1 MVPASRRM
9 ACAET
14 RTSAASVTRGE
25 CKTLGG
31 KLVGVSLGW
40 GNDIRP
46 ESARID
52 GDFFATTDD
61 AASRA
66 LCVLQDAI
74 VAALADPHADAV
86 EALQSRVLPAWRES
100 AIGQALVGVA
110 PEAVVIAAA
119 RAYLAMTPSDE
130 MTPSGETASDD
141 AMTPSGEMTPGVEMT
156 PSGEAA
162 DSVQLLPQPKLG
174 QPCDSCDDHT
184 ERMAVTTPLQ
194 SRWQES
200 PWGVVTDPEPL
211 APQRQMD
218 LDATLAQRVADGEL
232 PPFVRFWRWG
242 GKAIVL
248 GAYQSEQ
255 AQVNVQ
261 AAQCEGFHIVRRCT
275 GGGTMVVEPAD
286 TITYSLYAPLSFVR
300 GLDPLHAYALC
311 DEWLVRAL
319 RDLGV
324 HASHEPVND
333 IASPAGKIG
342 GGASRR
348 FLARSGTAGGGC
360 FLHHVTLAYDMDAAM
375 MVRVLRVSAEKL
387 RGKHVTSAAKRVD
400 PLRHQ
405 LAAAGNPMTCAE
417 ATMAL
422 REHALALLPSAHVI
436 AAHQIYGA
444 TIEENVCT
452 KPDTA

>member
-1 MVPASRRM
+1 MPMVPASRRM

-14 RTSAASVTRGE
+14 PASAASVTRGE

-31 KLVGVSLGW
+31 KLIGVSLGW

-74 VAALADPHADAV
+74 VTALADPHADAV

-119 RAYLAMTPSDE
+119 RAYLAMTPGGAMMPSDE

-141 AMTPSGEMTPGVEMT
+141 AMTPGGETT
-156 PSGEAA
+156 
-162 DSVQLLPQPKLG
+162 DSVQLLPQPQLG
-174 QPCDSCDDHT
+174 QSCDPRDDHT
-184 ERMAVTTPLQ
+184 GRMAPLPPLQ

-311 DEWLVRAL
+311 DEWLVHAL

-324 HASHEPVND
+324 RASHEPVND

-387 RGKHVTSAAKRVD
+387 RGKHVASAAKRVD

-422 REHALALLPSAHVI
+422 RERALGLLPGAHAI
-436 AAHQIYGA
+436 AAHRIYGA
-444 TIEENVCT
+444 TIKENVCT

>member
-1 MVPASRRM
+1 MPMVPASRRM

-14 RTSAASVTRGE
+14 CTSAASVTRGE

-31 KLVGVSLGW
+31 KLIGVSLGW

-74 VAALADPHADAV
+74 VTALADPHADAV
-86 EALQSRVLPAWRES
+86 EALQARVLPAWRES

-119 RAYLAMTPSDE
+119 RAYLAMTPGEAMTPSDE

-141 AMTPSGEMTPGVEMT
+141 AMTPGGET
-156 PSGEAA
+156 A
-162 DSVQLLPQPKLG
+162 DSVQLLPQPQLG
-174 QPCDSCDDHT
+174 QPCDPRDDHT
-184 ERMAVTTPLQ
+184 GRMAAPAPLQ

-218 LDATLAQRVADGEL
+218 LDAALAQRVADGEL

-261 AAQCEGFHIVRRCT
+261 AAQREGFHIVRRCT
-275 GGGTMVVEPAD
+275 GGGTMVVEPAN

-311 DEWLVRAL
+311 DEWLVHAL

-375 MVRVLRVSAEKL
+375 MMRVLRISAEKL

-405 LAAAGNPMTCAE
+405 LAAVGNPMTRAQ
-417 ATMAL
+417 ATEAL
-422 REHALALLPSAHVI
+422 REHALALLPSAYVI
-436 AAHQIYGA
+436 AAHRIYGA
-444 TIEENVCT
+444 TIEENVWM
-452 KPDTA
+452 KSDTA

>member
-14 RTSAASVTRGE
+14 PASAASVTRGE

-31 KLVGVSLGW
+31 KLIGVSLGW

-74 VAALADPHADAV
+74 VTALADPHADAV
-86 EALQSRVLPAWRES
+86 EALQARVLPAWRES

-119 RAYLAMTPSDE
+119 RAYLAMTP
-130 MTPSGETASDD
+130 GG
-141 AMTPSGEMTPGVEMT
+141 AMM
-156 PSGEAA
+156 PSGEAT
-162 DSVQLLPQPKLG
+162 DSTQLLPQPQLE
-174 QPCDSCDDHT
+174 QPCDSRDDHT
-184 ERMAVTTPLQ
+184 GRMAAPTPLQ

-200 PWGVVTDPEPL
+200 SWGVVTDPEPF
-211 APQRQMD
+211 APQQQMD

-232 PPFVRFWRWG
+232 PPFVRFWQWG

-255 AQVNVQ
+255 AQVNAQQ
-261 AAQCEGFHIVRRCT
+261 AHDGGFQVVRRCT

-300 GLDPLHAYALC
+300 GLDPLQAYALC
-311 DEWLVRAL
+311 DEWLVHAL

-348 FLARSGTAGGGC
+348 FLARSGTAGDGC

-387 RGKHVTSAAKRVD
+387 RGKHVSSAAKRVD

-405 LAAAGNPMTCAE
+405 LAAAGNPMTCAQ
-417 ATMAL
+417 ATEAL
-422 REHALALLPSAHVI
+422 REHALALLPGAHVI
-436 AAHQIYGA
+436 AAHRIYGA

>member
-14 RTSAASVTRGE
+14 PASAASVTRGE

-119 RAYLAMTPSDE
+119 RAYLAMTP
-130 MTPSGETASDD
+130 G
-141 AMTPSGEMTPGVEMT
+141 GEMT
-156 PSGEAA
+156 PSGEAT
-162 DSVQLLPQPKLG
+162 DSTQLLPQPQLE
-174 QPCDSCDDHT
+174 QPCDSRDDHT
-184 ERMAVTTPLQ
+184 GRMAAPTPLQ

-200 PWGVVTDPEPL
+200 SWGVVTDPEPF
-211 APQRQMD
+211 APQQQMD

-232 PPFVRFWRWG
+232 PPFVRFWQWG

-311 DEWLVRAL
+311 DEWLVHAL

-375 MVRVLRVSAEKL
+375 MVRVLRISAEKL
-387 RGKHVTSAAKRVD
+387 RGKHVASAAKRVA

-405 LAAAGNPMTCAE
+405 LAAAGNPMTCAQ

-422 REHALALLPSAHVI
+422 RERALGLLPGAHAI
-436 AAHQIYGA
+436 AAHRIYGA

>member
-1 MVPASRRM
+1 MPMVPASRRM

-14 RTSAASVTRGE
+14 PASAASVTRGE

-31 KLVGVSLGW
+31 KLIGVSLGW

-74 VAALADPHADAV
+74 VTALADPHADAV

-119 RAYLAMTPSDE
+119 RAYLAMTP
-130 MTPSGETASDD
+130 G
-141 AMTPSGEMTPGVEMT
+141 GEMT
-156 PSGEAA
+156 PSGEAT
-162 DSVQLLPQPKLG
+162 DSTQLLPQPQLE
-174 QPCDSCDDHT
+174 QPCDSRDDHT
-184 ERMAVTTPLQ
+184 GRMAASAPLQ

-232 PPFVRFWRWG
+232 PPFVRFWQWG

-311 DEWLVRAL
+311 DEWLVHAL

-348 FLARSGTAGGGC
+348 FLAHPGTAGGGC

-375 MVRVLRVSAEKL
+375 MMRVLRISAEKL

-405 LAAAGNPMTCAE
+405 LAAVGNPMTRAQ
-417 ATMAL
+417 ATEAL
-422 REHALALLPSAHVI
+422 RERALALLPGAHAI

>member
-1 MVPASRRM
+1 M

-14 RTSAASVTRGE
+14 PASAASVTRGE

-74 VAALADPHADAV
+74 VTALADPHADAV
-86 EALQSRVLPAWRES
+86 EALQSRVLPAWHES

-119 RAYLAMTPSDE
+119 RAYLAMTPGGEMTPSGG
-130 MTPSGETASDD
+130 MTPSGETA
-141 AMTPSGEMTPGVEMT
+141 
-156 PSGEAA
+156 
-162 DSVQLLPQPKLG
+162 DSAQPLPQLLPQPQLG
-174 QPCDSCDDHT
+174 QSCDPCDDYAGQAAGLRS
-184 ERMAVTTPLQ
+184 LQ

-261 AAQCEGFHIVRRCT
+261 AAQREGFHIVRRCT

-311 DEWLVRAL
+311 DEWLVHAL

-333 IASPAGKIG
+333 IASPAGKIS

-387 RGKHVTSAAKRVD
+387 RGKHVASAAKRVD

-417 ATMAL
+417 ATEAL
-422 REHALALLPSAHVI
+422 REHALALLPGAHVI
-436 AAHQIYGA
+436 AAHRIYGA

>member
-14 RTSAASVTRGE
+14 PASAASVTRGE

-74 VAALADPHADAV
+74 VIALADPHADAV
-86 EALQSRVLPAWRES
+86 EALQARVLPAWRES

-119 RAYLAMTPSDE
+119 RAYLAMTPGEAMTPSDE

-141 AMTPSGEMTPGVEMT
+141 AMTPGGET
-156 PSGEAA
+156 A
-162 DSVQLLPQPKLG
+162 DSVQLLPQPQLG
-174 QPCDSCDDHT
+174 QPCNPRDDHT
-184 ERMAVTTPLQ
+184 GRMAALTPLQ

-324 HASHEPVND
+324 HASHEPVSD

-422 REHALALLPSAHVI
+422 RERALALLPGAHAI
-436 AAHQIYGA
+436 AAHRIYGA

>member
-1 MVPASRRM
+1 MPMVPASRRM

-14 RTSAASVTRGE
+14 CTSAASVTRGE

-31 KLVGVSLGW
+31 KLIGVSLGW

-119 RAYLAMTPSDE
+119 RAYLAMTP
-130 MTPSGETASDD
+130 GD
-141 AMTPSGEMTPGVEMT
+141 AMTPSGET
-156 PSGEAA
+156 A
-162 DSVQLLPQPKLG
+162 DSVQLLPQPQLG
-174 QPCDSCDDHT
+174 QPCDPRDDHT
-184 ERMAVTTPLQ
+184 GRMAAPTPLQ

-375 MVRVLRVSAEKL
+375 MVRVLRISAEKL

-405 LAAAGNPMTCAE
+405 LAAAGNPMTCAQ

-422 REHALALLPSAHVI
+422 REHALALLPGAHVI
-436 AAHQIYGA
+436 AAHRIYGA
-444 TIEENVCT
+444 TIEENVWM

>member
-1 MVPASRRM
+1 MVPASRRV
-9 ACAET
+9 ACAT
-14 RTSAASVTRGE
+14 VPAFAASVTRGE

-40 GNDIRP
+40 SNDIRP

-52 GDFFATTDD
+52 GDFFATTD
-61 AASRA
+61 AAAYRA

-74 VAALADPHADAV
+74 VAALADPHADAI
-86 EALQSRVLPAWRES
+86 EALQAHVVPAWRES
-100 AIGQALVGVA
+100 AIDQALVGVA

-119 RAYLAMTPSDE
+119 RAYLAMTPGNAPMLGDE
-130 MTPSGETASDD
+130 IAPGDAPTPD
-141 AMTPSGEMTPGVEMT
+141 GEMTPG
-156 PSGEAA
+156 GELS
-162 DSVQLLPQPKLG
+162 DSAQPLPQLLPQPQLR
-174 QPCDSCDDHT
+174 QPCDPHDDHAGQAAAP
-184 ERMAVTTPLQ
+184 RSLH

-200 PWGVVTDPEPL
+200 SWGVVTDPAPL
-211 APQRQMD
+211 LPQQQMD
-218 LDATLAQRVADGEL
+218 LDAALAQRVADGEL
-232 PPFVRFWRWG
+232 PPFMRLWRWG

-300 GLDPLHAYALC
+300 GLDPLQAYALC
-311 DEWLVRAL
+311 DEWLVHAL

-360 FLHHVTLAYDMDAAM
+360 FLHHVTLAYDMDAAT
-375 MVRVLRVSAEKL
+375 MVRMLRVSAEKL
-387 RGKHVTSAAKRVD
+387 RGKHVASAAKRVD

-405 LAAAGNPMTCAE
+405 LAAAGNPMTRTQ
-417 ATMAL
+417 ATEAL
-422 REHALALLPSAHVI
+422 RERALALLPGAHMI
-436 AAHQIYGA
+436 AAHRIYRS
-444 TIEENVCT
+444 TIEENAWM
-452 KPDTA
+452 KPDAA

>member
-1 MVPASRRM
+1 MPMVPASRRM

-14 RTSAASVTRGE
+14 CTSAASVTRGE

-31 KLVGVSLGW
+31 KLIGVSLGW

-86 EALQSRVLPAWRES
+86 EALQARVLPAWRES

-119 RAYLAMTPSDE
+119 RAYLAMTP
-130 MTPSGETASDD
+130 G
-141 AMTPSGEMTPGVEMT
+141 GEMT

-162 DSVQLLPQPKLG
+162 DSVQLLPQPQLG
-174 QPCDSCDDHT
+174 QPCDPRDDHIG
-184 ERMAVTTPLQ
+184 RMAAPAPLQ

-200 PWGVVTDPEPL
+200 SWGVVTDPEPL

-218 LDATLAQRVADGEL
+218 IDATLAQRVADGEL

-311 DEWLVRAL
+311 DEWLVHAL

-348 FLARSGTAGGGC
+348 FLARSGTAGDGC

-375 MVRVLRVSAEKL
+375 MMRVLRVSAEKL
-387 RGKHVTSAAKRVD
+387 RGKHVASAAKRVD

-422 REHALALLPSAHVI
+422 RERALALLPSAHVI
-436 AAHQIYGA
+436 AAHQIYGF

>member
-1 MVPASRRM
+1 MTMVPASRRM

-14 RTSAASVTRGE
+14 CTSAASVTRGE

-74 VAALADPHADAV
+74 VTALADPHADAV
-86 EALQSRVLPAWRES
+86 EALQARVLPAWRES

-119 RAYLAMTPSDE
+119 RAYLAMTPGE
-130 MTPSGETASDD
+130 AMTSDD
-141 AMTPSGEMTPGVEMT
+141 AMTPGGETT
-156 PSGEAA
+156 
-162 DSVQLLPQPKLG
+162 DSVQLLPQPQLG
-174 QPCDSCDDHT
+174 QPCNPRDDHT
-184 ERMAVTTPLQ
+184 GRMAAPTPLH

-348 FLARSGTAGGGC
+348 FLARSGTVGGGC

-375 MVRVLRVSAEKL
+375 MMRVLRVSAEKL

-405 LAAAGNPMTCAE
+405 LAAVGNPMTCAE
-417 ATMAL
+417 ATEAL
-422 REHALALLPSAHVI
+422 RERALALLPGAHVI
-436 AAHQIYGA
+436 AAHQIYGF

-452 KPDTA
+452 KHDRA

>member
-1 MVPASRRM
+1 MPMVPASRRM

-14 RTSAASVTRGE
+14 PASAASVTRGE

-74 VAALADPHADAV
+74 VTALADPHADAV
-86 EALQSRVLPAWRES
+86 EALQARVLPAWRES

-119 RAYLAMTPSDE
+119 RAYLAMTPGGEMTPSGG
-130 MTPSGETASDD
+130 MTPSGETA
-141 AMTPSGEMTPGVEMT
+141 
-156 PSGEAA
+156 
-162 DSVQLLPQPKLG
+162 DSTQLLLQPQLG
-174 QPCDSCDDHT
+174 QSCDPCDDH
-184 ERMAVTTPLQ
+184 AGQAAAPTPLQ

-200 PWGVVTDPEPL
+200 PWGVVTDPEPF

-375 MVRVLRVSAEKL
+375 MMRVLRISAEKL
-387 RGKHVTSAAKRVD
+387 RGKHVASAAKRVD

-405 LAAAGNPMTCAE
+405 LAVAGNPMTCAE

-422 REHALALLPSAHVI
+422 RERALALLPGAHAI

-444 TIEENVCT
+444 TIKENVCT

>member
-14 RTSAASVTRGE
+14 PASAASVTRGE

-119 RAYLAMTPSDE
+119 RAYLAMTP
-130 MTPSGETASDD
+130 G
-141 AMTPSGEMTPGVEMT
+141 GEMT
-156 PSGEAA
+156 PSGEAT
-162 DSVQLLPQPKLG
+162 DSTQLLPQPQLE
-174 QPCDSCDDHT
+174 QPCDSRDDHT
-184 ERMAVTTPLQ
+184 GRMAAPTPLQ

-200 PWGVVTDPEPL
+200 SWGVVTDPEPF
-211 APQRQMD
+211 APQQQMD

-232 PPFVRFWRWG
+232 PPFVRFWQWG

-275 GGGTMVVEPAD
+275 GGGTMVVEPAN

-311 DEWLVRAL
+311 DEWLVHAL

-387 RGKHVTSAAKRVD
+387 RGKHVASAAKRVD

-417 ATMAL
+417 ATEAL
-422 REHALALLPSAHVI
+422 REHALGLLPGAHAI
-436 AAHQIYGA
+436 AAHRIYGA
-444 TIEENVCT
+444 TIKENVCT

>member
-1 MVPASRRM
+1 MVPAFRRM

-14 RTSAASVTRGE
+14 CTSAASVTRGE

-31 KLVGVSLGW
+31 KFVGVSLGW

-66 LCVLQDAI
+66 LCVLQDTI

-119 RAYLAMTPSDE
+119 RAYLAMTP
-130 MTPSGETASDD
+130 DD
-141 AMTPSGEMTPGVEMT
+141 AMTPG
-156 PSGEAA
+156 GEAA
-162 DSVQLLPQPKLG
+162 DSVQLLPQPQLG
-174 QPCDSCDDHT
+174 QPCDPRDDHT
-184 ERMAVTTPLQ
+184 GRMAAPTPLQ

-311 DEWLVRAL
+311 DEWLVHAL

-348 FLARSGTAGGGC
+348 FLAHPGAAGDGC

-375 MVRVLRVSAEKL
+375 MVRVLRISSEKL
-387 RGKHVTSAAKRVD
+387 RGKHVASAAKRVD

-405 LAAAGNPMTCAE
+405 LAAAGNPMTCAQ

-422 REHALALLPSAHVI
+422 RERALGLLPGAHAI
-436 AAHQIYGA
+436 AAHRIYGA

-452 KPDTA
+452 KPDRA

>member
-14 RTSAASVTRGE
+14 PASAASVTRGE

-31 KLVGVSLGW
+31 KLIGVSLGW

-86 EALQSRVLPAWRES
+86 EALQARVLPAWRES
-100 AIGQALVGVA
+100 AIEQALVGVA

-119 RAYLAMTPSDE
+119 RAYLAMTPGEAMTPSGG
-130 MTPSGETASDD
+130 MTPSGETA
-141 AMTPSGEMTPGVEMT
+141 
-156 PSGEAA
+156 
-162 DSVQLLPQPKLG
+162 DSAQPLPQLLPQPQLG
-174 QPCDSCDDHT
+174 QSCDPCDDHAGQAAGL
-184 ERMAVTTPLQ
+184 RSLQ

-200 PWGVVTDPEPL
+200 PWGVVTDPAPL

-218 LDATLAQRVADGEL
+218 LDAMLAQRVADGEL

-324 HASHEPVND
+324 HASHEPAND

-375 MVRVLRVSAEKL
+375 MVRVLRVSVEKL
-387 RGKHVTSAAKRVD
+387 RGKHVASAAKRVD

-417 ATMAL
+417 ATEAL
-422 REHALALLPSAHVI
+422 REHALGLLPGAHAI
-436 AAHQIYGA
+436 AAHRIYGA
-444 TIEENVCT
+444 TIKENVCT

>member
-1 MVPASRRM
+1 MSMVPASRRM

-14 RTSAASVTRGE
+14 PASAASVTRGE

-119 RAYLAMTPSDE
+119 RAYLAMTP
-130 MTPSGETASDD
+130 G
-141 AMTPSGEMTPGVEMT
+141 GEMT
-156 PSGEAA
+156 PSGEAT
-162 DSVQLLPQPKLG
+162 DSTQLLPQPQLE
-174 QPCDSCDDHT
+174 QPCDSRDDHT
-184 ERMAVTTPLQ
+184 GRMAAPTPLQ

-200 PWGVVTDPEPL
+200 SWGVVTDPEPF
-211 APQRQMD
+211 APQQQMD

-232 PPFVRFWRWG
+232 PPFVRFWQWG

-275 GGGTMVVEPAD
+275 GGGTMVVEPAN

-311 DEWLVRAL
+311 DEWLVHAL

-387 RGKHVTSAAKRVD
+387 RGKHVASAAKRVD

-417 ATMAL
+417 ATEAL
-422 REHALALLPSAHVI
+422 REHALGLLPGAHAI
-436 AAHQIYGA
+436 AAHRIYGA
-444 TIEENVCT
+444 TIKENVCT

>member
-1 MVPASRRM
+1 MPMVPASRRM

-14 RTSAASVTRGE
+14 CTSAASVTRGE

-31 KLVGVSLGW
+31 KLIGVSLGW

-119 RAYLAMTPSDE
+119 RAYLAMTP
-130 MTPSGETASDD
+130 G
-141 AMTPSGEMTPGVEMT
+141 GEMT
-156 PSGEAA
+156 PSGEAT
-162 DSVQLLPQPKLG
+162 DSTQLLPQPQLE
-174 QPCDSCDDHT
+174 QPCDSRDDHT
-184 ERMAVTTPLQ
+184 GRMAALTPLQ

-311 DEWLVRAL
+311 DEWLVHAL

-348 FLARSGTAGGGC
+348 FLARSGTAGDGC

-375 MVRVLRVSAEKL
+375 MMRVLRVSAEKL

-405 LAAAGNPMTCAE
+405 LAAVGNPMTRAQ
-417 ATMAL
+417 ATEAL
-422 REHALALLPSAHVI
+422 RERALALLPGAHVI
-436 AAHQIYGA
+436 AAHRIYWA